1 MTKSRTAPADAP
13 AADPQPEQPTI
24 SRFGLPETII
34 ITSRVDGFRRAGLAH
49 PAQPVSHRTA
59 DFTDEQLLQLG
70 NEPNLV
76 IVPKAD

>member
-13 AADPQPEQPTI
+13 AADTAAEPTL
-24 SRFGLPETII
+24 SRIGLPETII

-49 PAQPVSHRTA
+49 PAQPVPHQTA